1 MRNSAKSYSSFPAT
15 SSRLLRVLSVLI
27 CCFLIVGCDRY
38 KTKPL
43 CSDDTTPS
51 NLRSFTL
58 NASGTAFDMRTGLNW
73 YRCLAGLS
81 FSNGRCQGI
90 PLRMSW
96 GEAKR
101 FAADLSEKS
110 GIVWRLATKQQLQN
124 LIQPD
129 CNGPALNTAVF
140 HNIGAV
146 NLWTESSSWKHRK
159 DYACTVYAYNGAL
172 SCKQSKATAYSFL
185 LVTEQDPSNH

>member
-15 SSRLLRVLSVLI
+15 SSRLFRMLSVLI
-27 CCFLIVGCDRY
+27 CCFLIKGCDRY
-38 KTKPL
+38 RTKPL
-43 CSDDTTPS
+43 CSDDAAPIS
-51 NLRSFTL
+51 LESFTL
-58 NASGTAFDMRTGLNW
+58 NTGGTAFNMKTGLTW

-90 PLRMSW
+90 PLRMTW
-96 GEAKR
+96 GEARR

-110 GIVWRLATKQQLQN
+110 GITWRLATKQQLQN
-124 LIQPD
+124 LIQPH

-146 NLWTESSSWKHRK
+146 NLWTDSSSWKHRK
-159 DYACTVYAYNGAL
+159 DYACTVYTYNGAL
-172 SCKQSKATAYSFL
+172 SCKRSKATAYPFL
-185 LVTEQDPSNH
+185 LVTEQETRNR